1 MKAKCILLMT
11 LLYLSLT
18 YASAQELKP
27 LNEVIIQEKSGWNT
41 LYIIQR
47 CLAVNI
53 SISRRMKGSGRS
65 DLEKA
70 LANYSKNIQA
80 FTMQLLVQAEI
91 LGVSEKLNDL
101 TNQIEKLRN
110 IYDIMLDENYT
121 LTGNSLSQTV
131 MNDVVQCNDFYRTEL
146 Q

>member
-27 LNEVIIQEKSGWNT
+27 LNEVIIQEKSDWNT

-70 LANYSKNIQA
+70 LANYRKNIQA
-80 FTMQLLVQAEI
+80 FTMQLVVNAEI

-101 TNQIEKLRN
+101 TDRIEKLRN
-110 IYDIMLDENYT
+110 IYDVMLDENYT

-131 MNDVVQCNDFYRTEL
+131 MNDVIQCNDFYRTKL

>member
-27 LNEVIIQEKSGWNT
+27 LNEVIIQEKSDWNT

>member
-11 LLYLSLT
+11 LLSLSLT

-27 LNEVIIQEKSGWNT
+27 LNEVIIQEKSDWNT